1 MMLDRSQPFAQTM
14 GDSVARYHQDGRDFD
29 SNGEEINPAPVV
41 TFVEPPVVTFVEP
54 PVVVSVPMFVS
65 AAPEPVKRKP
75 GRPAKVSQ

>member
-41 TFVEPPVVTFVEP
+41 TFVERPE
-54 PVVVSVPMFVS
+54 VVSVPMFVS
-65 AAPEPVKRKP
+65 TAAPEPVKRKP

>member
-41 TFVEPPVVTFVEP
+41 TFVEPPE
-54 PVVVSVPMFVS
+54 VVSVPMFVS
-65 AAPEPVKRKP
+65 TTAPEPVKRKP
-75 GRPAKVSQ
+75 GRPAKVAE

>member
-41 TFVEPPVVTFVEP
+41 TFVEPPE
-54 PVVVSVPMFVS
+54 VVVSVPMCV
-65 AAPEPVKRKP
+65 AAAAEPVKRKT
-75 GRPAKVSQ
+75 GRPAKVAQ